1 VKRYGRSPAFIARA
15 PGRVNLIGE
24 HIDYALFG
32 VFPTAVE
39 PDILIAC
46 APRLDEHG
54 AGHVRTENLD
64 GKYAAQA
71 FAPALH
77 AEEWQ
82 LDIDKS
88 QLRWESY
95 VKAGYYVCNASIY
108 LTAVTHC
115 IQQGVLNHF
124 FPPSA
129 SGAQPVP
136 LDMLVTGSVPAGS
149 GLSSSYVRYPLLDL
163 VFNSPGCSE
172 QQWSSRPRSRFS
184 SRTAS
189 SAP

>member
-1 VKRYGRSPAFIARA
+1 MRASISPPHSHKSTSTHAIAHSERWENLADEFVKRYGHPPTFIARA

-32 VFPTAVE
+32 VFPAAVE

-46 APRLDEHG
+46 APRMGEHG
-54 AGHVRTENLD
+54 AGHVRAENLD

-71 FAPALH
+71 FAPALR

-95 VKAGYYVCNASIY
+95 VKAGYYV
-108 LTAVTHC
+108 
-115 IQQGVLNHF
+115 
-124 FPPSA
+124 
-129 SGAQPVP
+129 
-136 LDMLVTGSVPAGS
+136 
-149 GLSSSYVRYPLLDL
+149 
-163 VFNSPGCSE
+163 
-172 QQWSSRPRSRFS
+172 
-184 SRTAS
+184 
-189 SAP
+189 